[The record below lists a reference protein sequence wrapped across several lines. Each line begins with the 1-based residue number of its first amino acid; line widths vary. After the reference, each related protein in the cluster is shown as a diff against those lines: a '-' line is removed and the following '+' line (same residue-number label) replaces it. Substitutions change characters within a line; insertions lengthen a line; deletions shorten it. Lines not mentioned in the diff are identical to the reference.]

1 MRRFIGALCAL
12 LFIVSLPAAL
22 ILVNS
27 ENLLFKSATYEQA
40 LQTTGLYARLPALLS
55 RQISSGLVNASGQPG
70 GPDYL
75 KLLSAKDLE
84 DLINVAIPPEQ
95 MQALA
100 GQILDQGF
108 DYLDGKTDS
117 VSISLVAFKADFGA
131 NSAQAIR
138 RILAG
143 QPDCS
148 PQALIGIAIQIASGQ
163 QSLGAAL
170 CNPPAQVLSA
180 LMPMLSQGLQ
190 TEIATLPDS
199 LPLFTT
205 ADQPGLRPAV
215 QRARLVMRLSL
226 LVPLA
231 LLLLVTVLV
240 VRSLRGW
247 LRWWG
252 LPLLSAGAIGLLA
265 GLLVA
270 PITGLILAAAL
281 PWMPAW
287 LAGLVAALPDV
298 PLAVTRQVAEALI
311 SQSLA
316 ILIVGLA
323 LSLAALVTRSRNSE
337 R

>member
-1 MRRFIGALCAL
+1 MRPFIGALCAL

-22 ILVNS
+22 ILVNA
-27 ENLLFKSATYEQA
+27 ENQLFKSSTYKTA
-40 LQTTGLYARLPALLS
+40 LQTTGLYARLPALVS
-55 RQISSGLVNASGQPG
+55 QQISSGLATTPGQPG
-70 GPDYL
+70 EAGYL

-84 DLINVAIPPEQ
+84 NLINVVIPPEQ

-100 GQILDQGF
+100 GQTLDQAF

-117 VSISLVAFKADFGA
+117 VSISLVAFKADFGQ
-131 NSAQAIR
+131 NSTQAIR

-143 QPDCS
+143 QPDCT
-148 PQALIGIAIQIASGQ
+148 PQALIGIAMQIASGQ

-180 LMPMLSQGLQ
+180 LMPILSQGLQ
-190 TEIATLPDS
+190 AEISTLPDS
-199 LPLFTT
+199 LPLFKT

-215 QRARLVMRLSL
+215 QRARLIMRWSL

-231 LLLLVTVLV
+231 LLLLMTVLA

-252 LPLLSAGAIGLLA
+252 LPLLAGGAIGLLA
-265 GLLVA
+265 GLLYA
-270 PITGLILAAAL
+270 PVTGLILAAAL
-281 PWMPAW
+281 PGMPPW

-298 PLAVTRQVAEALI
+298 PLAVARQVADPLV

-316 ILIVGLA
+316 ALVVGLA
-323 LSLAALVTRSRNSE
+323 LSLLALITRSRKSE